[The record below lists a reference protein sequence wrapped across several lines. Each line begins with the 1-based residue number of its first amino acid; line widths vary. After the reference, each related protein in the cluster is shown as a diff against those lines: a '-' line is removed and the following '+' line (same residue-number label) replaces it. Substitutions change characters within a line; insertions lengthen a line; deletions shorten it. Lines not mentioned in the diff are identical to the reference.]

1 MSQDSP
7 SSGITPINR
16 PPVVGQPQPQQPV
29 AVTAIAPP
37 GGSVTATASAS
48 PINPAPQQLAI
59 AAFIFREIVA
69 LIFVLIWLVITGYD
83 LIVSPDELVPF
94 WFHLLGAGVLA
105 YALGVNVATLI
116 PTSGL
121 SLSATPR

>member
-1 MSQDSP
+1 MSQDSS

-16 PPVVGQPQPQQPV
+16 PQPSVQP
-29 AVTAIAPP
+29 AITAIAPP
-37 GGSVTATASAS
+37 GGSVTATASSS
-48 PINPAPQQLAI
+48 PVNPAPQQLAI

-69 LIFVLIWLVITGYD
+69 LIFVLVWLLITGYD
-83 LIVSPDELVPF
+83 LLIASGEQLVPF

-105 YALGVNVATLI
+105 YALGVNVATLV

-121 SLSATPR
+121 SISATPR